1 MKARPFWIVCVLFSW
16 PAWAGPSAPV
26 AAAEEKTIAPSAL
39 YTASDFPRLA
49 QGVDAG
55 FTGDATI
62 HIWAPS
68 QDEWHLTSGAGTHT
82 LHYQVKSSDRL
93 PRWRSIGQVNLV
105 KGQPFKVAVADDRAK
120 DGQASGSRSAAK
132 AESKAKAKAASDDQA
147 SVSRSAAK
155 AESKAKA
162 KAAPDEK
169 ASVSRSAAK
178 AESKAKA
185 KTAPKPLA
193 PVPALLWVSAKTDS
207 PDSTLL
213 DMVRGRI
220 ETVEPTL
227 DHRRSQARTNNEG
240 ADFQAPA
247 TAAAWRDRAQHLR
260 EQMLVTLGLWPA
272 FPKTPL
278 NPQIYGKLDR
288 DDYTIEKVVLETLP
302 GFTLSGN
309 LYRPANQCDRA
320 PAILCPHGH
329 WDDGRM
335 NPEVQQRCIRWAKLG
350 CVVFMYD
357 MVGYNDSK
365 PFTHEFLNDRLRRW
379 GLSLPTL
386 QAWNSIRALDWLS
399 SLPDVDPSRLGCT
412 GESGG
417 GTQTFL
423 LTALDDRIKV
433 SAPIVMVS
441 DTFQGGCVC
450 ENAAGLRHGTDN
462 VEFAALCAPR
472 PLVLVGATGDWTA
485 KTMTRAFPAIRGVYS
500 LVGTLDRVSAEV
512 FDFPHN
518 YNQTTR
524 NAVYAKMSHWL
535 LGINDPATTRE
546 GKQSPEKPEDLFTF
560 NAEHV
565 APKDRKTP
573 EQLESYLIATLG
585 HQIDDLAP
593 SSSSARWEAASR
605 LLATSLKIRVGLEN
619 PAAENLVH
627 QEVRR
632 VTREGLTIVHSVV
645 GRRLAGDAIPVV
657 RLLPARSTGRL
668 TIIVQPR
675 GKAALATSTGEP
687 SSLTHALLALGQS
700 VVAFDPLFVGESLDS
715 SNPVARR
722 PEVVHFETY
731 NPTVAADQMQD
742 LATVLAWAKAQPDV
756 REVSVIAQG
765 LSGPQVLLARPAL
778 SGLART
784 VIDLGGL
791 PDPSDSGSWPASID
805 LPGMFQF
812 GGFKAAAAL
821 TAPAP
826 LLIHGAPA
834 SFDATWPKASYAL
847 NEAAHVLKLEPRDP
861 DPEQLAQWID
871 RGE

>member
-1 MKARPFWIVCVLFSW
+1 VCVFFSLL
-16 PAWAGPSAPV
+16 AWAGSPMSV
-26 AAAEEKTIAPSAL
+26 AAAKEDLGAATTAL
-39 YTASDFPRLA
+39 YTASDFPKLA
-49 QGVDAG
+49 QGVDPG
-55 FTGDATI
+55 FTGEATI

-68 QDEWHLTSGAGTHT
+68 RDAWRLTPGDGTLT
-82 LHYQVKSSDRL
+82 LHFQSQGGDPL
-93 PRWRSIGQVNLV
+93 PRWQTLGKVSLV
-105 KGQPFKVAVADDRAK
+105 KGRPFKVVVADDRTKSEAP
-120 DGQASGSRSAAK
+120 SGSTPAAKK
-132 AESKAKAKAASDDQA
+132 AESK
-147 SVSRSAAK
+147 
-155 AESKAKA
+155 
-162 KAAPDEK
+162 EK
-169 ASVSRSAAK
+169 KKSNSTKQPVR
-178 AESKAKA
+178 
-185 KTAPKPLA
+185 LA
-193 PVPALLWVSAKTDS
+193 PVPALLWLSLNADAGAH
-207 PDSTLL
+207 PLL
-213 DMVRGRI
+213 DVIRGRI

-227 DHRRSQARTNNEG
+227 DHRRAQARSNQQG
-240 ADFQAPA
+240 ADFQAPT

-278 NPQIYGKLDR
+278 NPKIYGKLDR

-309 LYRPANQCDRA
+309 LYRPANQCGRV

-329 WDDGRM
+329 WNDGRM

-386 QAWNSIRALDWLS
+386 QTWNSIRALDWLS

-433 SAPIVMVS
+433 SAPVVMVS

-500 LVGTLDRVSAEV
+500 LVGTIDRVSAEV

-524 NAVYAKMSHWL
+524 NAVYASMSHWL
-535 LGINDPATTRE
+535 LGINDPASTRE
-546 GKQSPEKPEDLFTF
+546 GKQRPEKPDDLFTF
-560 NAEHV
+560 NSEHV
-565 APKDRKTP
+565 APKERKTP

-593 SSSSARWEAASR
+593 NTSSARWEAASR
-605 LLATSLKIRVGLEN
+605 LLATSLKIRLGLEN
-619 PAAENLVH
+619 PAPENLVH
-627 QEVRR
+627 HEVRR
-632 VTREGLTIVHSVV
+632 VTRESLTIVHSVV
-645 GRRLAGDAIPVV
+645 GRRSAGDAVPVV
-657 RLLPARSTGRL
+657 RLLPAHPTGRL
-668 TIIVQPR
+668 TIIAHPR

-687 SSLTHALLALGQS
+687 SPLTQALLSLGQS
-700 VVAFDPLFVGESLDS
+700 VVGLDPLFVGESLDA

-731 NPTVAADQMQD
+731 NPTVAEDQIQD
-742 LATVLAWAKAQPDV
+742 LAIVLAWAKAQPDV
-756 REVSVIAQG
+756 REVSVIAQD
-765 LSGPQVLLARPAL
+765 LSGPQILLARPAL

-784 VIDLGGL
+784 AIDLSGL
-791 PDPSDSGSWPASID
+791 PDPADSGSWPSPID

-826 LLIHGAPA
+826 LLIHGASA
-834 SFDATWPKASYAL
+834 SFDAAWPTTAYTLSGAG
-847 NEAAHVLKLEPRDP
+847 HVLRLESRDP
-861 DPEQLAQWID
+861 GPEKLAQWID